1 MTITR
6 KTIIGGALGVAVG
19 AAVIATPMLTAS
31 ASAGPGRDFTV
42 HARNSSD
49 MTIDNG
55 AKGFSTGDVDVS
67 SASLTRAGKRVG
79 WLAGT
84 CTTTRVGKSSADQ
97 FCQFVLHLGRSQL
110 VAEGATRSGQQG
122 PGTFAL
128 AITGGTGRYQ
138 QARGQVLVTAT
149 NGRSLPL
156 RVELRG

>member
-19 AAVIATPMLTAS
+19 AALIATPMLTAS

-42 HARNSSD
+42 RARNNTD

-55 AKGFSTGDVDVS
+55 AKGFSAGDVDVS
-67 SASLTRAGKRVG
+67 AATLTRGGKRVG
-79 WLAGT
+79 WLAAT
-84 CTTTRVGKSSADQ
+84 CTNTRVGRSSADQ
-97 FCQFVLHLGRSQL
+97 LCQFALHLGRSE
-110 VAEGATRSGQQG
+110 VIAEGAVRAGEQG

-149 NGRSLPL
+149 NGKSVPL